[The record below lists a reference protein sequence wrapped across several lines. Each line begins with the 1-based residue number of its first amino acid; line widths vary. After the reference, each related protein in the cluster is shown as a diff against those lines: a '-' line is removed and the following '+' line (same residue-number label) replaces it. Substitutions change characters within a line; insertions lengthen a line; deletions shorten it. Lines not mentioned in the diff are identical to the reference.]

1 MKHLKQKKKQVLFIY
16 LFFARA
22 LTAIDKAIHIGD
34 AKLESKRIIL
44 KRNDNMNTLK
54 EWVVIKTHLG
64 RRGYLV

>member
-54 EWVVIKTHLG
+54 E
-64 RRGYLV
+64 